1 MRTSEGD
8 NRELTFTEE
17 PKHQAGPNLDGSI
30 MTVKAN
36 QVKVNKMKKAR
47 LLEA

>member
-1 MRTSEGD
+1 MITSEGD

-30 MTVKAN
+30 MSIKAN
-36 QVKVNKMKKAR
+36 QVKVTKMKTAR
-47 LLEA
+47 MLES